1 MPAAAA
7 CPSHSA
13 EKVRTRGGILPNM
26 SNMICVRLS
35 RAARVTTSRRVT
47 SLPLEVAG
55 RSSRLRRCR
64 QWRHWGAGA
73 ATRTTWPSGPPSSRR
88 SRSSAGP
95 TGDDDDLDDD
105 GDLDDD
111 DDDLDRTE
119 SFEQERTS
127 GSWSDSYDEGSRGSS
142 AQDQVSCHS
151 CHLSC
156 HQAVIQGY
164 RIPYRLMRDP
174 GDRDM
179 SPPPQPTHRAPGIL
193 LLSCH

>member
-1 MPAAAA
+1 MPAAAT
-7 CPSHSA
+7 CPAHSA
-13 EKVRTRGGILPNM
+13 ERVRRGGILLTV
-26 SNMICVRLS
+26 SNRICVRLS

-47 SLPLEVAG
+47 SLLLEVAG
-55 RSSRLRRCR
+55 RRSRLRRCR
-64 QWRHWGAGA
+64 QWRHWEAGA

-105 GDLDDD
+105 Y
-111 DDDLDRTE
+111 DDDLERTE

-151 CHLSC
+151 CHISC

-179 SPPPQPTHRAPGIL
+179 SPPPQPTHRAPGKL
-193 LLSCH
+193 